1 VAWGG
6 FCIAALERGS
16 LSFLYHVG
24 RVLWV
29 YVVSSLGRE

>member
-6 FCIAALERGS
+6 FWIATPGHGS

-24 RVLWV
+24 RVWWV
-29 YVVSSLGRE
+29 

>member
-6 FCIAALERGS
+6 FCIAAPERGS

-29 YVVSSLGRE
+29 YMVSSLGRE